1 MDIVNRFIKPNPLDL
16 TATNKL
22 AKDVVAE
29 VAGDNDSYLQGAKL
43 TPARN
48 ESNNE
53 VLVDSF
59 VKTIEDDAELQ
70 LELNIA
76 NSDPG
81 KDGPEISAKGNN
93 GRGWRIASAVLKFI
107 GRVAG
112 FVLNPIATI
121 IATVIDFVST
131 TVKITKEVKKG
142 SIQ

>member
-16 TATNKL
+16 PATNKL
-22 AKDVVAE
+22 ANDVVAE
-29 VAGDNDSYLQGAKL
+29 VAGDNNSYLQGAKL

-48 ESNNE
+48 ES
-53 VLVDSF
+53 LVDSF
-59 VKTIEDDAELQ
+59 VKTIEDNPGLQVEFNNAIDKAISDAGE
-70 LELNIA
+70 E
-76 NSDPG
+76 
-81 KDGPEISAKGNN
+81 GPKISARDNN

-131 TVKITKEVKKG
+131 TVRITKKG